1 MQMFHVVYKETG
13 TWGTPLNGI
22 IGIEL
27 KCTDYCAGAFN
38 IHLKLH

>member
-1 MQMFHVVYKETG
+1 MFRVVYNETG
-13 TWGTPLNGI
+13 IQDTPVNEI

-27 KCTDYCAGAFN
+27 KGTNYCADAFN

>member
-1 MQMFHVVYKETG
+1 MFHIVYNETG
-13 TWGTPLNGI
+13 IQDTPVNEI

-27 KCTDYCAGAFN
+27 KRTNYCAGDFN